1 MIDEQ
6 DALQLLIK
14 YRANECTAQEI
25 AVVESYFIDKL
36 KSASSPEGMPDYD
49 QLEKEI
55 WVAISPAPVKRRIPV
70 YLRYAAAAIII
81 IAVITSIFYYNSS
94 QDRSDTYTKTIAKE
108 IMPGGNSA
116 TLTLAN
122 GQKISLNSL
131 NGNVA
136 ANPGVL
142 ISNNSGN
149 GVITYQLAGK
159 ATQHADAVNTIST
172 PRGGQYQMILSD
184 GTRVVLNS
192 SSTLQFLVSF
202 SAADRKVNL
211 ITGEAYFEV
220 AKDPKRP
227 FLVTTKGQTIKVLGT
242 HFNVT
247 AYPDETI
254 KTTLAE
260 GSVELT
266 SSSSLVKQLLQPDQ
280 QALLLSGNQ
289 GFKIVKVNAADEM
302 AWKDGLF
309 MFNQTPLASALRQ
322 ICRWYNVDA
331 DYSNLPDA
339 ALEGEFSKSLTL
351 SEMLRTIEYTSGVKI
366 ILTEEGRL
374 KILNQ

>member
-1 MIDEQ
+1 
-6 DALQLLIK
+6 
-14 YRANECTAQEI
+14 
-25 AVVESYFIDKL
+25 VESYFIDKL
-36 KSASSPEGMPDYD
+36 KNASSPEGTPDYD

-55 WVAISPAPVKRRIPV
+55 WAAIAPAPVKRRIPV
-70 YLRYAAAAIII
+70 YFRYAAAAITI

-149 GVITYQLAGK
+149 GVITYQIAGK
-159 ATQHADAVNTIST
+159 ATQQVDAVNTIST
-172 PRGGQYQMILSD
+172 PRGGKYQMILSD

-266 SSSSLVKQLLQPDQ
+266 SSSSLVKQLLKPDQ
-280 QALLLSGNQ
+280 QALLLSSNQ

-331 DYSNLPDA
+331 DYSHLPDA